1 MANEKFF
8 FTPISQTIYSY
19 IHNCYVKYTVQKC
32 SMGGATI
39 SITMEV
45 KLTPIQYT
53 TQSFMFSAMVKY
65 ANIYLLKE

>member
-1 MANEKFF
+1 M
-8 FTPISQTIYSY
+8 
-19 IHNCYVKYTVQKC
+19 KYTVQKC

-65 ANIYLLKE
+65 ANIYLPKE